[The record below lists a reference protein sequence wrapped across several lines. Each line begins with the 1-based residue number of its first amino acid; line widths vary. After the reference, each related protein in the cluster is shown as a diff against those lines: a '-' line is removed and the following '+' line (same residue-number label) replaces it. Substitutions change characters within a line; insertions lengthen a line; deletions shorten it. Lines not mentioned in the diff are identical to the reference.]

1 MGHAI
6 QPMPS
11 PPGSGLKPAEPVDIA
26 ETDQTEEMVTALGEV
41 PEDEVEEEGRVLQEE
56 QDPAIELHPRAEEDK
71 IPEEG
76 GYRGTCVWNVE
87 VVCMRGGGGECI
99 IHKCKYLCTYFST
112 VGVCV
117 CTYVCSDVLV

>member
-56 QDPAIELHPRAEEDK
+56 QDPVIELHPRAEEEDK

-87 VVCMRGGGGECI
+87 VVCMRGGGEENA
-99 IHKCKYLCTYFST
+99 
-112 VGVCV
+112 
-117 CTYVCSDVLV
+117 